1 MIANQIGYYSLILG
15 LLISVLICGVSI
27 KDFNNNNK
35 QISQNTL
42 SLSFL
47 QLVFVIV
54 SFLSLILSF
63 INSDFSNE
71 TVFNNSHTTKPL
83 FYKIS
88 GAWGNHEGSLLLWLL
103 VLTLFIFIF
112 LIKSREQPK
121 KYRILTL
128 LFQQVIIIGFFL
140 FVLMTSNPF
149 NYLFPIPLEGLGLN
163 PILQDPAL
171 AIHPPILYLGYVG
184 TSIIFSSS
192 LAAVTQNYISK
203 EWGKHIKKWIL
214 VSWIFLTIGIMLGSI
229 WAYYELGWGGFWF
242 WDPVENVSLMPW
254 LTLTA
259 LLHCIVVL
267 ERKATLTSW
276 VVILSITTFT
286 LSMCG
291 TFLVRSGILN
301 SVHTFANDPAR
312 GIFILIFLFVLITLS
327 LGIFFFFHKENNKS
341 SNNLFWLSRET
352 SILINNWFMMYF
364 LSVILIGTVYPIFLD
379 VISSEKISVGPPF
392 YQKLIV
398 PFLIPFLLFMSL
410 GPRLKWIKSKIENKK
425 SLIITFII
433 SVMLTF
439 FIIKNLTTD
448 LLFYTVL
455 ISAAFFLF
463 FTTLKELFIKKFNNV
478 SQTVAH
484 FGFSL
489 LILSILFNSI
499 LSSEIITNIKI
510 GEKYNYSKGE
520 IFFKKIEERKESNF
534 NSIIA
539 YFEIKDE
546 NGKIIELKPEIRV
559 YNQPIIITSEADIRT
574 TLLEDKFLVM
584 NLVKGNEYFNIRY
597 QVKPFMVWIW
607 ISVLILSFGGLIS
620 VLKKDMKNKFNLFII
635 ITFLSFCFVI
645 FYKGLNA
652 PNTYA
657 PKISGK
663 KHIPIFKAKD
673 FNSSLYLNSKKIFEE
688 DIFYIVNIWA
698 SWCVPCRESTP
709 LLMELSKNQSVK
721 LIGINYRDN
730 LNNAKD
736 FINKFGNP
744 YSQVIIDNDGVHSI
758 EFGAYGVPRNFYN

>member
-1 MIANQIGYYSLILG
+1 MLANQIGYYSLILG
-15 LLISVLICGVSI
+15 LLLSVLLCGVSI
-27 KDFNNNNK
+27 KDFNNNK
-35 QISQNTL
+35 QISQNIL

-54 SFLSLILSF
+54 SFLSLIISF

-88 GAWGNHEGSLLLWLL
+88 GTWGNHEGSLLLWLL
-103 VLTLFIFIF
+103 VLTLFIFLF

-128 LFQQVIIIGFFL
+128 LFQQIIIIGFFL

-149 NYLFPIPLEGLGLN
+149 NYLFPIPNEGLGLN

-192 LAAVTQNYISK
+192 LAAVTQNYVSK
-203 EWGKHIKKWIL
+203 QWGQHIKKWVL

-267 ERKATLTSW
+267 ETRAALTSW

-312 GIFILIFLFVLITLS
+312 GIFILIFLFALIVLS
-327 LGIFFFFHKENNKS
+327 LGIFFIFHKENNKS
-341 SNNLFWLSRET
+341 TNNFFWLSKET

-364 LSVILIGTVYPIFLD
+364 LSVVLIGTVYPIFLD

-463 FTTLKELFIKKFNNV
+463 FTTLKELFIKRFNNV
-478 SQTVAH
+478 SQTVSH

-510 GEKYNYSKGE
+510 GERYDYNKGE
-520 IFFKKIEERKESNF
+520 IFFKKTEEKKESNF

-539 YFEIKDE
+539 FFEIKDK
-546 NGKIIELKPEIRV
+546 NGKTIKLNPEIRI
-559 YNQPIIITSEADIRT
+559 YNQPVIITSEADIKT

-607 ISVLILSFGGLIS
+607 ISVLLLSLGGLMS
-620 VLKKDMKNKFNLFII
+620 LF
-635 ITFLSFCFVI
+635 
-645 FYKGLNA
+645 KR
-652 PNTYA
+652 
-657 PKISGK
+657 KI
-663 KHIPIFKAKD
+663 
-673 FNSSLYLNSKKIFEE
+673 
-688 DIFYIVNIWA
+688 
-698 SWCVPCRESTP
+698 
-709 LLMELSKNQSVK
+709 
-721 LIGINYRDN
+721 
-730 LNNAKD
+730 
-736 FINKFGNP
+736 
-744 YSQVIIDNDGVHSI
+744 
-758 EFGAYGVPRNFYN
+758 

>member
-1 MIANQIGYYSLILG
+1 MLANQIGYYSLILG
-15 LLISVLICGVSI
+15 LMLSVLLCGVSI
-27 KDFNNNNK
+27 KDFNRSSK
-35 QISQNTL
+35 QINQNVL

-63 INSDFSNE
+63 VNSDFSNE

-88 GAWGNHEGSLLLWLL
+88 GTWGNHEGSLLLWLL
-103 VLTLFIFIF
+103 VLTLFIFLF
-112 LIKSREQPK
+112 LIKSKTQPK

-128 LFQQVIIIGFFL
+128 LFQQIIIIGFFL

-149 NYLFPIPLEGLGLN
+149 NYLFPIPNEGLGLN

-192 LAAVTQNYISK
+192 LAAVTQNYVSK
-203 EWGKHIKKWIL
+203 EWGQHIKKWVL
-214 VSWIFLTIGIMLGSI
+214 VSWIFLSLGIMLGSI

-254 LTLTA
+254 LALTA

-267 ERKATLTSW
+267 ERRAALKSW
-276 VVILSITTFT
+276 VIILSITTFT

-312 GIFILIFLFVLITLS
+312 GIFILIFLFVLIVLS
-327 LGIFFFFHKENNKS
+327 LGIFFIFHKENNKNL
-341 SNNLFWLSRET
+341 NNFFWLSRET

-364 LSVILIGTVYPIFLD
+364 LSVVLIGTVYPIFLD

-392 YQKLIV
+392 YHKLIA
-398 PFLIPFLLFMSL
+398 PFLIPFLLFMSV
-410 GPRLKWIKSKIENKK
+410 GPKLKWVKSKVENKY
-425 SLIITFII
+425 SLILTFVV
-433 SVMLTF
+433 SVTLAF
-439 FIIKNLTTD
+439 FIIKNLTAD
-448 LLFYTVL
+448 ILFYTVL
-455 ISAAFFLF
+455 VSAAFFLF
-463 FTTLKELFIKKFNNV
+463 FTTLKELFIQKLNNT
-478 SQTVAH
+478 SQAIAH
-484 FGFSL
+484 LGFSL

-499 LSSEIITNIKI
+499 LSSEIITNMKV

-534 NSIIA
+534 NSITA
-539 YFEIKDE
+539 YFEVKDLK
-546 NGKIIELKPEIRV
+546 GRMVELKPEIRI
-559 YNQPIIITSEADIRT
+559 YNQPIIVTSEADIKT
-574 TLLEDKFLVM
+574 TLLEDKFIVM

-607 ISVLILSFGGLIS
+607 ISVLLLSLGGATA
-620 VLKKDMKNKFNLFII
+620 LFK
-635 ITFLSFCFVI
+635 TR
-645 FYKGLNA
+645 
-652 PNTYA
+652 T
-657 PKISGK
+657 
-663 KHIPIFKAKD
+663 
-673 FNSSLYLNSKKIFEE
+673 
-688 DIFYIVNIWA
+688 
-698 SWCVPCRESTP
+698 
-709 LLMELSKNQSVK
+709 
-721 LIGINYRDN
+721 
-730 LNNAKD
+730 
-736 FINKFGNP
+736 
-744 YSQVIIDNDGVHSI
+744 
-758 EFGAYGVPRNFYN
+758 

>member
-1 MIANQIGYYSLILG
+1 MLANQIGYYSLILG
-15 LLISVLICGVSI
+15 LLLSVLLCGVSI
-27 KDFNNNNK
+27 KDFNKTNK
-35 QISQNTL
+35 QINQNIL

-54 SFLSLILSF
+54 SFLSLIVSF

-88 GAWGNHEGSLLLWLL
+88 GTWGNHEGSLLLWLL
-103 VLTLFIFIF
+103 VLTLFIFLF

-128 LFQQVIIIGFFL
+128 LFQQIIIIGFFL

-149 NYLFPIPLEGLGLN
+149 NYLFPIPNEGLGLN

-192 LAAVTQNYISK
+192 LAAVTQNYVTK
-203 EWGKHIKKWIL
+203 EWGQHIKKWVL

-267 ERKATLTSW
+267 ERRAALTSW

-312 GIFILIFLFVLITLS
+312 GIFILIFLFALIVLS
-327 LGIFFFFHKENNKS
+327 LGIFFIFHKENNKS
-341 SNNLFWLSRET
+341 SNNFFWLSRET

-364 LSVILIGTVYPIFLD
+364 LAVVLIGTVYPIFLD

-410 GPRLKWIKSKIENKK
+410 GPRLKWIKSKIENKN

-439 FIIKNLTTD
+439 FIIKNLTAD

-463 FTTLKELFIKKFNNV
+463 FTTLKELFIKKFNNI
-478 SQTVAH
+478 SQTVSH

-510 GEKYNYSKGE
+510 GERYDYNKGE
-520 IFFKKIEERKESNF
+520 IFFKKIEERNESNF

-539 YFEIKDE
+539 SFEIKDK
-546 NGKIIELKPEIRV
+546 NGKTIELKPEIRI

-607 ISVLILSFGGLIS
+607 ISVLLLSLGGLMS
-620 VLKKDMKNKFNLFII
+620 LF
-635 ITFLSFCFVI
+635 
-645 FYKGLNA
+645 K
-652 PNTYA
+652 
-657 PKISGK
+657 
-663 KHIPIFKAKD
+663 
-673 FNSSLYLNSKKIFEE
+673 
-688 DIFYIVNIWA
+688 
-698 SWCVPCRESTP
+698 RE
-709 LLMELSKNQSVK
+709 
-721 LIGINYRDN
+721 I
-730 LNNAKD
+730 
-736 FINKFGNP
+736 
-744 YSQVIIDNDGVHSI
+744 
-758 EFGAYGVPRNFYN
+758 